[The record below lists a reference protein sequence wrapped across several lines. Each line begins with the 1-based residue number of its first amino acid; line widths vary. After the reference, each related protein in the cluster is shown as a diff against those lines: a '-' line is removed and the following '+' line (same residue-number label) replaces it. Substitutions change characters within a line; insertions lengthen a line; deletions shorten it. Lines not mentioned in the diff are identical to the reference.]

1 MRLFTTLWVMP
12 NLAPTSRSESPSKKI
27 ACISSC
33 SLSDSK
39 GRAAF
44 SLSTMTALTTVSA
57 MSTASSV
64 IKSRGFPSLSVNPSR
79 DSSLFFVSNFW
90 ALCQIVLIES
100 LSFSQILT
108 LMPTKRPNR
117 CKYTRIDLKRLKTQ
131 I

>member
-79 DSSLFFVSNFW
+79 D
-90 ALCQIVLIES
+90 ALCLFHTLYEPFKAFLC
-100 LSFSQILT
+100 LSVDVG
-108 LMPTKRPNR
+108 KVGV
-117 CKYTRIDLKRLKTQ
+117 
-131 I
+131 